1 MARRTTRDRRGH
13 GLRGPLAW
21 PPVPSMISRRTSF
34 DEAVLDAVAAFERR
48 FDTTLLELEVA
59 TEDVPPT
66 DPAPWEVRVVMGRL
80 FPATGDAKAR
90 VVLYRR
96 PIEAA
101 ARTSAQIPLLIGEV
115 VTEQLA
121 AMLGIDP
128 DDRA

>member
-1 MARRTTRDRRGH
+1 
-13 GLRGPLAW
+13 
-21 PPVPSMISRRTSF
+21 MISRSRSF

-48 FDTTLLELEVA
+48 FDTLLDLEVA

-66 DPAPWEVRVVMGRL
+66 DPSPWEGRVVMGRL
-80 FPATGDAKAR
+80 FPAVGGTQAR

-96 PIEAA
+96 PIETAA
-101 ARTSAQIPLLIGEV
+101 QTRAQIPLLIGEV

-128 DDRA
+128 EDGT

>member
-1 MARRTTRDRRGH
+1 MVPRRTR
-13 GLRGPLAW
+13 
-21 PPVPSMISRRTSF
+21 F
-34 DEAVLDAVAAFERR
+34 DEAVLDAVAAFEHRYA
-48 FDTTLLELEVA
+48 TTLIELEVA

-66 DPAPWEVRVVMGRL
+66 DPSPWEGRVAMGRL
-80 FPATGDAKAR
+80 FPATGAARAR

-101 ARTSAQIPLLIGEV
+101 ADSAAQIPVLIGEV

-128 DDRA
+128 DAAS

>member
-1 MARRTTRDRRGH
+1 MVSRSAR
-13 GLRGPLAW
+13 
-21 PPVPSMISRRTSF
+21 F
-34 DEAVLDAVAAFERR
+34 DEAVLDAVAAFEQRYA
-48 FDTTLLELEVA
+48 TTLMELEVA

-66 DPAPWEVRVVMGRL
+66 DPSPWEGRVVMGRL
-80 FPATGDAKAR
+80 FPATGHTKAR

-101 ARTSAQIPLLIGEV
+101 AGSTAHIPLVIGEV

-128 DDRA
+128 DDVP